1 MIDFKNYTYREL
13 LYSII
18 HYQQEIIKRY
28 EEYIEN
34 NICTQISKTEKEEFD
49 MRSMRPI
56 HVKRITIPQTDFMML
71 CDPIVA
77 REWDFIKA
85 EHPICSIDAIK
96 YYMEEIERN
105 ANSN

>member
-1 MIDFKNYTYREL
+1 MDYKNYCYREC

-18 HYQQEIIKRY
+18 QYQQEIIKRY
-28 EEYIEN
+28 EEYIEK
-34 NICTQISKTEKEEFD
+34 NIFAQISKTEKEEFD
-49 MRSMRPI
+49 IRSMRPI
-56 HVKRITIPQTDFMML
+56 NVKRITIPQTDFMML
-71 CDPIVA
+71 CDPRIA
-77 REWDFIKA
+77 REWDIIKA

>member
-34 NICTQISKTEKEEFD
+34 NICAQISKTEKEEFD

-56 HVKRITIPQTDFMML
+56 NVKRIKIPQTDFMML

-85 EHPICSIDAIK
+85 EFPVFPLHLIEQFV
-96 YYMEEIERN
+96 EEKLN
-105 ANSN
+105 K